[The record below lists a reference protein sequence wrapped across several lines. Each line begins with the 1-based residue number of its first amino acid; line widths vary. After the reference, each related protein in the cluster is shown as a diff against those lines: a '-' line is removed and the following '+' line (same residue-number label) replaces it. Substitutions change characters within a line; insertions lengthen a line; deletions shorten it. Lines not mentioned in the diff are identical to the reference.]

1 MLRREERWPI
11 ADIRDKT
18 KMLPGQADGL
28 RAKGLA
34 RGAVRDSRR
43 AEQCHTSQNGKG
55 RVPVTVIGS

>member
-34 RGAVRDSRR
+34 RAQCVTAAGRSSAIHRR
-43 AEQCHTSQNGKG
+43 TAKG
-55 RVPVTVIGS
+55 ECQ